1 MYRPLAN
8 FALFLFVY
16 YAFMGTLTTYAPL
29 YFAAHGVTAAEVG
42 ILMSLVQVM
51 RIVGPTLWGWVA
63 DHTSR
68 RVLVL
73 RMTALG
79 ALAAF
84 SGIAFGRGFAHFF
97 IAMVCLNL
105 FTSAQGPLTE
115 ALMLAE
121 MRGDTSRYG
130 RVRLWGS
137 LGFVA
142 AVMAAGFALDRLG
155 VAALPWLAGLILLLV
170 LGQSLRI
177 REAPRLDGPHVAP
190 PLLQVLRQ
198 PAVIAFFAQ
207 AALMVGAHTSLYAF
221 YSLYL
226 ERAGYGKALTG
237 AMWSLG
243 VLAEVVF
250 FYFQASVLRRVGVRT
265 AMMASFAVAVLRFG
279 MIGLGAGWLP
289 VLVLAQLLH
298 AFTFAAHHC
307 ASITAMQRWFGGPLQ
322 ARGQALFMS
331 IAYGIGGTCGGLFMS
346 WCWERLGPGSVYGAG
361 TALSLLAAGAAS
373 LFWKWESYP
382 ERHSRESGNSATGTI
397 PSIPRHRSPLPRQD
411 PGSSGLSNPDLQH
424 GFPLSRE

>member
-1 MYRPLAN
+1 MVRPLAN

-29 YFAAHGVTAAEVG
+29 YFAFHGVSAAEAG

-79 ALAAF
+79 ALLAF
-84 SGIAFGRGFAHFF
+84 SGIAFGNGFLHFF
-97 IAMVCLNL
+97 VAMVCLNL
-105 FTSAQGPLTE
+105 FTSAQAPLAE

-142 AVMAAGFALDRLG
+142 AVMAAGFLLDRVG
-155 VAALPWLAGLILLLV
+155 VTALPWLAGAVLLLV
-170 LGQSLRI
+170 LAQTLRI
-177 REAPRLDGPHVAP
+177 REAPRADGAHAAP
-190 PLLQVLRQ
+190 PLLEVMRK

-207 AALMVGAHTSLYAF
+207 AALMVAAHTSLYAF

-226 ERAGYGKALTG
+226 ERAGYGKAVTG

-250 FYFQASVLRRVGVRT
+250 FYFQAGVMRRAGVR
-265 AMMASFAVAVLRFG
+265 AMMMASFGVAVLRFAA
-279 MIGLGAGWLP
+279 IGFGAGWLA

-307 ASITAMQRWFGGPLQ
+307 ASITAMQRWFGGALQ

-346 WCWERLGPGSVYGAG
+346 WCWETLGPQSVYWAAAG
-361 TALSLLAAGAAS
+361 LSLLAAGAAG
-373 LFWKWESYP
+373 LFWRWE
-382 ERHSRESGNSATGTI
+382 RE
-397 PSIPRHRSPLPRQD
+397 D
-411 PGSSGLSNPDLQH
+411 
-424 GFPLSRE
+424 

>member
-1 MYRPLAN
+1 MYRPLAH

-29 YFAAHGVTAAEVG
+29 YFAAHGVSAAEVG

-63 DHTSR
+63 DHSSR

-73 RMTALG
+73 RLTALG

-84 SGIAFGRGFAHFF
+84 SGIAFGRSFAHFF

-137 LGFVA
+137 LGFIA
-142 AVMAAGFALDRLG
+142 AVMAAGVALDRLG
-155 VAALPWLAGLILLLV
+155 VAALPWLAGAVLALV
-170 LGQSLRI
+170 LAQSLRI
-177 REAPRLDGPHVAP
+177 REAPRAGGPHTAP
-190 PLLQVLRQ
+190 PLLAVLRK

-250 FYFQASVLRRVGVRT
+250 FYFQAAVLRRVGVRMV
-265 AMMASFAVAVLRFG
+265 MMASFGVAVLRFG
-279 MIGLGAGWLP
+279 AIGLGSGWLAL
-289 VLVLAQLLH
+289 LVLAQLLH

-307 ASITAMQRWFGGPLQ
+307 ASITAMQRWFGGALQ

-331 IAYGIGGTCGGLFMS
+331 IAYGIGGTFGGLFMS
-346 WCWERLGPGSVYGAG
+346 WCWERFGPGSVYGA
-361 TALSLLAAGAAS
+361 AIVLSVLAAGVAG
-373 LFWKWESYP
+373 LFWRWAGRE
-382 ERHSRESGNSATGTI
+382 EREAE
-397 PSIPRHRSPLPRQD
+397 Q
-411 PGSSGLSNPDLQH
+411 
-424 GFPLSRE
+424 E

>member
-1 MYRPLAN
+1 MLRPLAN

-29 YFAAHGVTAAEVG
+29 YFAFHGVSAAEAG

-79 ALAAF
+79 ALLAF
-84 SGIAFGRGFAHFF
+84 SGIAFGSNFLQFF
-97 IAMVCLNL
+97 VAMVCLNL
-105 FTSAQGPLTE
+105 FTSAQAPLAE

-142 AVMAAGFALDRLG
+142 AVMAAGVLLDRLG
-155 VAALPWLAGLILLLV
+155 VAALPWLAGAVLLLV
-170 LGQSLRI
+170 LAQTLRI
-177 REAPRLDGPHVAP
+177 REAPRADGAHVAP
-190 PLLQVLRQ
+190 PLLEVMRK

-207 AALMVGAHTSLYAF
+207 AALMVAAHTSLYAF

-226 ERAGYGKALTG
+226 ERAGYGKAVTG

-250 FYFQASVLRRVGVRT
+250 FYFQAGVMRRAGVR
-265 AMMASFAVAVLRFG
+265 AMMMASFAVAVLRFAA
-279 MIGLGAGWLP
+279 IGFGPGWLA

-307 ASITAMQRWFGGPLQ
+307 ASITAMQRWFGGALQ

-331 IAYGIGGTCGGLFMS
+331 IAYGIGGTFGGLFMS
-346 WCWERLGPGSVYGAG
+346 WCWETLGPQSVYGAAAG
-361 TALSLLAAGAAS
+361 LALLAAGAAG
-373 LFWKWESYP
+373 LFWRWE
-382 ERHSRESGNSATGTI
+382 REA
-397 PSIPRHRSPLPRQD
+397 
-411 PGSSGLSNPDLQH
+411 
-424 GFPLSRE
+424 

>member
-1 MYRPLAN
+1 MRGRARFHPAYLNRPLVH
-8 FALFLFVY
+8 FALFLFAY

-29 YFAAHGVTAAEVG
+29 YFAGHGVTAAEVG
-42 ILMSLVQVM
+42 VLMSLVQVM

-63 DHTSR
+63 DQSSR

-79 ALAAF
+79 ALLAF
-84 SGIAFGRGFAHFF
+84 SGIAFGTGFVHFF
-97 IAMVCLNL
+97 AAMVCLNL

-137 LGFVA
+137 LGFIA
-142 AVMAAGFALDRLG
+142 AVMAAGFLLDRLG
-155 VAALPWLAGLILLLV
+155 VGALPWLCGLVLLLV

-177 REAPRLDGPHVAP
+177 REAPRAAGTHAAV
-190 PLLQVLRQ
+190 PLLPVLRK

-250 FYFQASVLRRVGVRT
+250 FYFQAPVLRRVGLRA
-265 AMMASFAVAVLRFG
+265 AMMLSFAVAVLRFG
-279 MIGLGAGWLP
+279 AIGLGAAWLA

-346 WCWERLGPGSVYGAG
+346 WCWERLGPGSVYGA
-361 TALSLLAAGAAS
+361 AMVLSALAAGAAA
-373 LFWKWESYP
+373 LFWRW
-382 ERHSRESGNSATGTI
+382 
-397 PSIPRHRSPLPRQD
+397 D
-411 PGSSGLSNPDLQH
+411 D
-424 GFPLSRE
+424 

>member
-1 MYRPLAN
+1 MYRPLVH
-8 FALFLFVY
+8 FALFLFAC

-29 YFAAHGVTAAEVG
+29 YFASFGIGAADIG

-63 DHTSR
+63 DHSSR

-97 IAMVCLNL
+97 VAMICLNL

-137 LGFVA
+137 LGFIA
-142 AVMAAGFALDRLG
+142 AVMAAGLALDRLG
-155 VAALPWLAGLILLLV
+155 VAALPWLAGAVLLLV
-170 LGQSLRI
+170 LAQSLRI
-177 REAPRLDGPHVAP
+177 REAPRVLGPEAAP
-190 PLLQVLRQ
+190 PLLRVLRQ

-250 FYFQASVLRRVGVRT
+250 FYFQAGVLRRFGVR
-265 AMMASFAVAVLRFG
+265 AVMMVSFAVAVLRFG
-279 MIGLGAGWLP
+279 AIGMGAGWP
-289 VLVLAQLLH
+289 AVLVLAQLLH

-331 IAYGIGGTCGGLFMS
+331 IAYGIGGTFGGLFMS
-346 WCWERLGPGSVYGAG
+346 WCWERLGPDSVYGAAIG
-361 TALSLLAAGAAS
+361 LTLLAAGAAA
-373 LFWKWESYP
+373 LFWRWE
-382 ERHSRESGNSATGTI
+382 RES
-397 PSIPRHRSPLPRQD
+397 
-411 PGSSGLSNPDLQH
+411 
-424 GFPLSRE
+424 

>member
-1 MYRPLAN
+1 MLRPLAR
-8 FALFLFVY
+8 FAQFLFVY
-16 YAFMGTLTTYAPL
+16 YAFMGALTTYAPL
-29 YFAAHGVTAAEVG
+29 YFAFHGVSAAGVG

-63 DHTSR
+63 DHSSR

-73 RMTALG
+73 RMTAVG
-79 ALAAF
+79 ALLAF
-84 SGIAFGRGFAHFF
+84 SGIVLGTGFVHFF

-137 LGFVA
+137 LGFIA
-142 AVMAAGFALDRLG
+142 AVMAAGVLLDRLG
-155 VAALPWLAGLILLLV
+155 VAALPWLAGAVLLLV
-170 LGQSLRI
+170 LAQSLRI
-177 REAPRLDGPHVAP
+177 REAPRADGAHPAL
-190 PLLQVLRQ
+190 PLLEVLRK

-226 ERAGYGKALTG
+226 ERAGYGKAVTG

-250 FYFQASVLRRVGVRT
+250 FYFQAGVMRRIGVR
-265 AMMASFAVAVLRFG
+265 AMMMASFAVAVLRFAA
-279 MIGLGAGWLP
+279 IGFGAGWLA

-307 ASITAMQRWFGGPLQ
+307 ASITAMQRWFGGALQ

-331 IAYGIGGTCGGLFMS
+331 IAYGIGGTCGGLLLS
-346 WCWERLGPGSVYGAG
+346 WCWETLGPQSVYAAAAG
-361 TALSLLAAGAAS
+361 LSLLAAGAAG
-373 LFWKWESYP
+373 LFWRWE
-382 ERHSRESGNSATGTI
+382 RKG
-397 PSIPRHRSPLPRQD
+397 
-411 PGSSGLSNPDLQH
+411 
-424 GFPLSRE
+424 

>member
-1 MYRPLAN
+1 MYRPLIPY
-8 FALFLFVY
+8 ALFLFVY

-29 YFAAHGVTAAEVG
+29 YFAARGVSALDVG
-42 ILMSLVQVM
+42 VLMSLVQVM

-63 DHTSR
+63 DHASR

-73 RMTALG
+73 RVTALG

-137 LGFVA
+137 LGFIA
-142 AVMAAGFALDRLG
+142 AVMAAGVALDRFG
-155 VAALPWLAGLILLLV
+155 VGALPWLAGFVLLLV
-170 LGQSLRI
+170 LVQSLRI
-177 REAPRLDGPHVAP
+177 REAPAVHGAHAAAAP
-190 PLLQVLRQ
+190 LFEVLRK
-198 PAVIAFFAQ
+198 PAVIAFFVQ
-207 AALMVGAHTSLYAF
+207 AALMVGAHTSLYSF

-250 FYFQASVLRRVGVRT
+250 FYFQAGVLRRFGVRSV
-265 AMMASFAVAVLRFG
+265 MMASFGVAVLRFTA
-279 MIGLGAGWLP
+279 IGLGSGWLA

-298 AFTFAAHHC
+298 AITFAAHHC
-307 ASITAMQRWFGGPLQ
+307 ASITAMQRWFGGALQ

-346 WCWERLGPGSVYGAG
+346 LCWERLGPGTVYGAAAG
-361 TALSLLAAGAAS
+361 LTVLAAGAAE
-373 LFWKWESYP
+373 LFWKWEG
-382 ERHSRESGNSATGTI
+382 REAAQASG
-397 PSIPRHRSPLPRQD
+397 PC
-411 PGSSGLSNPDLQH
+411 
-424 GFPLSRE
+424 

>member
-1 MYRPLAN
+1 MYRPLAH
-8 FALFLFVY
+8 FALFLFAY

-29 YFAAHGVTAAEVG
+29 YFSSFGIGAADIG

-63 DHTSR
+63 DHSSR

-79 ALAAF
+79 ALVAF
-84 SGIAFGRGFAHFF
+84 TGIAFGRGFTHFF
-97 IAMVCLNL
+97 VAMVCLNL

-137 LGFVA
+137 LGFIA
-142 AVMAAGFALDRLG
+142 AVMAAGVALDRLG
-155 VAALPWLAGLILLLV
+155 VAALPWLAGAVLLLV
-170 LGQSLRI
+170 LAQSLRI
-177 REAPRLDGPHVAP
+177 REAPRVGGFETAP
-190 PLLQVLRQ
+190 PLLRVLRQ

-250 FYFQASVLRRVGVRT
+250 FYFQAAVLRRVGVR
-265 AMMASFAVAVLRFG
+265 AVMMASFAVAVVRFAA
-279 MIGLGAGWLP
+279 IGLGAGWLAL
-289 VLVLAQLLH
+289 LVLAQLLH

-331 IAYGIGGTCGGLFMS
+331 IAYGIGGTFGGLFMS
-346 WCWERLGPGSVYGAG
+346 WCWERLGPDSVYGAAIG
-361 TALSLLAAGAAS
+361 LTLLAAGAAA
-373 LFWKWESYP
+373 LFWRWELAGRAS
-382 ERHSRESGNSATGTI
+382 
-397 PSIPRHRSPLPRQD
+397 D
-411 PGSSGLSNPDLQH
+411 KV
-424 GFPLSRE
+424 

>member
-1 MYRPLAN
+1 MSNPLAPY
-8 FALFLFVY
+8 ALFLFVY

-29 YFAAHGVTAAEVG
+29 YFAANGVSAAQVG
-42 ILMSLVQVM
+42 VLMSLVQVM

-63 DHTSR
+63 DHSSR

-84 SGIAFGRGFAHFF
+84 SGIAFGRAFAHFF

-137 LGFVA
+137 LGFIA
-142 AVMAAGFALDRLG
+142 AVMAAGVALDRLG
-155 VAALPWLAGLILLLV
+155 VSALPWLAGGVLLLV

-177 REAPRLDGPHVAP
+177 REAAPVHGAHAAAP
-190 PLLQVLRQ
+190 PLFEVLRK
-198 PAVIAFFAQ
+198 PAVIAFFVQ
-207 AALMVGAHTSLYAF
+207 AALMVGAHTSLYSF

-226 ERAGYGKALTG
+226 ERAGYGKTLTG

-250 FYFQASVLRRVGVRT
+250 FYFQAGVLRRIGVRT
-265 AMMASFAVAVLRFG
+265 AMMASFGVAVLRFAA
-279 MIGLGAGWLP
+279 IGFGSGWLA

-298 AFTFAAHHC
+298 AATFAAHHC
-307 ASITAMQRWFGGPLQ
+307 ASITAMQRWFGGALQ

-346 WCWERLGPGSVYGAG
+346 WCWERFGAGSVYGAAIG
-361 TALSLLAAGAAS
+361 LSVLGAGAAW
-373 LFWKWESYP
+373 LFWRWAEESP
-382 ERHSRESGNSATGTI
+382 SRALA
-397 PSIPRHRSPLPRQD
+397 RSL
-411 PGSSGLSNPDLQH
+411 
-424 GFPLSRE
+424 

>member
-1 MYRPLAN
+1 MFRPLIP

-29 YFAAHGVTAAEVG
+29 YFAARGVSAAEVG
-42 ILMSLVQVM
+42 VLMSLVQVM

-63 DHTSR
+63 DHASR

-84 SGIAFGRGFAHFF
+84 SGIAFGRTFAHFF
-97 IAMVCLNL
+97 AAMVCLNL

-137 LGFVA
+137 LGFIA
-142 AVMAAGFALDRLG
+142 AVMAAGAALDRLG
-155 VAALPWLAGLILLLV
+155 VGALPWLAGGVLLLV
-170 LGQSLRI
+170 LVQSLRI
-177 REAPRLDGPHVAP
+177 REAAPVHGAHAAP
-190 PLLQVLRQ
+190 PALLAVLRQ
-198 PAVIAFFAQ
+198 PAVIAFFVQ
-207 AALMVGAHTSLYAF
+207 AALMVGAHTALYSF

-226 ERAGYGKALTG
+226 ARAGYGKTLIG

-250 FYFQASVLRRVGVRT
+250 FYFQAGVLRRIGVRT
-265 AMMASFAVAVLRFG
+265 AMMASFAVAVLRFAA
-279 MIGLGAGWLP
+279 IGLGSGWLA

-298 AFTFAAHHC
+298 AATFAAHHC
-307 ASITAMQRWFGGPLQ
+307 ASITAMQRWFGGALQ

-346 WCWERLGPGSVYGAG
+346 WCWERFGAGSVYGAAV
-361 TALSLLAAGAAS
+361 ALSALGAGAAA
-373 LFWKWESYP
+373 LFWRWE
-382 ERHSRESGNSATGTI
+382 RAG
-397 PSIPRHRSPLPRQD
+397 
-411 PGSSGLSNPDLQH
+411 
-424 GFPLSRE
+424 

>member
-8 FALFLFVY
+8 FALFLFAY

-29 YFAAHGVTAAEVG
+29 YFAAHGMSAAEVG
-42 ILMSLVQVM
+42 VLMSLVQVM

-63 DHTSR
+63 DHSSR

-84 SGIAFGRGFAHFF
+84 SGIALGRGFGHFF
-97 IAMVCLNL
+97 AAMVCLNL

-155 VAALPWLAGLILLLV
+155 VGALPWLCGAVLLAV
-170 LGQSLRI
+170 LAQSLRI
-177 REAPRLDGPHVAP
+177 REAPRLDGAHAAP

-207 AALMVGAHTSLYAF
+207 AALMVGAHTSLYSF

-250 FYFQASVLRRVGVRT
+250 FYFQAGVLRRFGVR
-265 AMMASFAVAVLRFG
+265 AVMMASFAVAVLRFG
-279 MIGLGAGWLP
+279 AIGLGAGWLAL
-289 VLVLAQLLH
+289 LVLAQLLH

-307 ASITAMQRWFGGPLQ
+307 ASIAAMQRWFGGPLQ

-346 WCWERLGPGSVYGAG
+346 WCWERLGPGSVYGTGIVLAV
-361 TALSLLAAGAAS
+361 LAAGAAG
-373 LFWKWESYP
+373 LFWRWEGRTASV
-382 ERHSRESGNSATGTI
+382 SR
-397 PSIPRHRSPLPRQD
+397 
-411 PGSSGLSNPDLQH
+411 
-424 GFPLSRE
+424 

>member
-29 YFAAHGVTAAEVG
+29 YFASWGVGAAEIG

-63 DHTSR
+63 DHSSR

-79 ALAAF
+79 AVAAY
-84 SGIAFGRGFAHFF
+84 SGIVLGTGYLHFF
-97 IAMVCLNL
+97 VAMACLNL
-105 FTSAQGPLTE
+105 FTSAQAPLTE

-142 AVMAAGFALDRLG
+142 AVMAVGFLLDRLG
-155 VAALPWLAGLILLLV
+155 VAALPWLAGAVLLLV
-170 LGQSLRI
+170 LAQSLRI
-177 REAPRLDGPHVAP
+177 REAPRPEGPHAAP
-190 PLLQVLRQ
+190 PLLDVLRK

-207 AALMVGAHTSLYAF
+207 AALMVAAHTSLYAF

-226 ERAGYGKALTG
+226 ERAGYGKAVTG

-250 FYFQASVLRRVGVRT
+250 FYFQAGAMRRIGVKA
-265 AMMASFAVAVLRFG
+265 AMMVSFGVAALRFAA
-279 MIGLGAGWLP
+279 IGLGAGWLA

-298 AFTFAAHHC
+298 AFSFAAHHC

-331 IAYGIGGTCGGLFMS
+331 IAYGIGGTFGGLFMS
-346 WCWERLGPGSVYGAG
+346 WCWETLGPASVYGAAFG
-361 TALSLLAAGAAS
+361 LTLLAAGAAT
-373 LFWKWESYP
+373 LFWRWE
-382 ERHSRESGNSATGTI
+382 RRA
-397 PSIPRHRSPLPRQD
+397 
-411 PGSSGLSNPDLQH
+411 
-424 GFPLSRE
+424 

>member
-1 MYRPLAN
+1 MVRPLAS

-29 YFAAHGVTAAEVG
+29 YFAAHGVSAAEVG

-84 SGIAFGRGFAHFF
+84 TGIAFGRGFAHFF

-142 AVMAAGFALDRLG
+142 AVTAAGFALDRLG
-155 VAALPWLAGLILLLV
+155 VAALPWLAGLVLLLV

-177 REAPRLDGPHVAP
+177 REAPRLDGPHAAP
-190 PLLQVLRQ
+190 PLLQVLRK

-250 FYFQASVLRRVGVRT
+250 FYFQAGVLRRVGVRT
-265 AMMASFAVAVLRFG
+265 AMMASFAVAVLRFA
-279 MIGLGAGWLP
+279 MIGLGPGWLP

-298 AFTFAAHHC
+298 AFSFAAHHC

-346 WCWERLGPGSVYGAG
+346 WCWQRLGPGSVYGAG
-361 TALSLLAAGAAS
+361 VALSLLAAGAAG
-373 LFWKWESYP
+373 LFWKWES
-382 ERHSRESGNSATGTI
+382 
-397 PSIPRHRSPLPRQD
+397 D
-411 PGSSGLSNPDLQH
+411 PA
-424 GFPLSRE
+424 R

>member
-1 MYRPLAN
+1 MLRPLAN

-29 YFAAHGVTAAEVG
+29 YFAFHGVSAAEAG

-79 ALAAF
+79 ALLAF
-84 SGIAFGRGFAHFF
+84 SGIAFGSNFLQFF
-97 IAMVCLNL
+97 VAMVCLNL
-105 FTSAQGPLTE
+105 FTSAQAPLAE

-142 AVMAAGFALDRLG
+142 AVMAAGVLLDRLG
-155 VAALPWLAGLILLLV
+155 VAALPWLAGAVLLLV
-170 LGQSLRI
+170 LAQTLRI
-177 REAPRLDGPHVAP
+177 REAPRADGAHVAP
-190 PLLQVLRQ
+190 PLLEVMRK

-207 AALMVGAHTSLYAF
+207 AALMVAAHTSLYAF

-226 ERAGYGKALTG
+226 ERAGYGKAVTG

-250 FYFQASVLRRVGVRT
+250 FYFQAGVMRRAGVR
-265 AMMASFAVAVLRFG
+265 AMMMASFAVAVLRFAA
-279 MIGLGAGWLP
+279 IGFGPGWLA

-307 ASITAMQRWFGGPLQ
+307 ASITAMQRWFGGALQ

-346 WCWERLGPGSVYGAG
+346 WCWETLGPQSVYGAAAG
-361 TALSLLAAGAAS
+361 LALLAAGAAG
-373 LFWKWESYP
+373 LFWRWE
-382 ERHSRESGNSATGTI
+382 REA
-397 PSIPRHRSPLPRQD
+397 
-411 PGSSGLSNPDLQH
+411 
-424 GFPLSRE
+424 

>member
-1 MYRPLAN
+1 MHRPLIP

-29 YFAAHGVTAAEVG
+29 YFASHGVTAAEVG
-42 ILMSLVQVM
+42 VLMSLVQVM

-63 DHTSR
+63 DHSSR

-84 SGIAFGRGFAHFF
+84 SGIAFGRAFSHFF

-137 LGFVA
+137 LGFIA
-142 AVMAAGFALDRLG
+142 AVMAAGVALDRFG
-155 VAALPWLAGLILLLV
+155 VGALPWLAGGVLLLV
-170 LGQSLRI
+170 LAQSLRI
-177 REAPRLDGPHVAP
+177 REAPKAAGAHAAAP
-190 PLLQVLRQ
+190 PLLQVLRK
-198 PAVIAFFAQ
+198 PAVIAFFVQ
-207 AALMVGAHTSLYAF
+207 AALMVGAHTSLYSF

-250 FYFQASVLRRVGVRT
+250 FYFQAGVLRRIGVRT
-265 AMMASFAVAVLRFG
+265 AMMASFGVAVLRFAA
-279 MIGLGAGWLP
+279 IGLAPGWLA

-298 AFTFAAHHC
+298 AMTFAAHHC
-307 ASITAMQRWFGGPLQ
+307 ASITAMQRWFGGALQ

-331 IAYGIGGTCGGLFMS
+331 IAYGIGGTGGGLFMS
-346 WCWERLGPGSVYGAG
+346 WCWERLGPGSVYGAAIG
-361 TALSLLAAGAAS
+361 LTVLAAGAAG
-373 LFWKWESYP
+373 LFWKWEK
-382 ERHSRESGNSATGTI
+382 EELA
-397 PSIPRHRSPLPRQD
+397 
-411 PGSSGLSNPDLQH
+411 
-424 GFPLSRE
+424 

>member
-1 MYRPLAN
+1 MFRPLIP

-29 YFAAHGVTAAEVG
+29 YFAFHGVSAAEAG

-79 ALAAF
+79 ALLAF
-84 SGIAFGRGFAHFF
+84 SGIAFGSNFLQFF
-97 IAMVCLNL
+97 VAMVCLNL
-105 FTSAQGPLTE
+105 FTSAQAPLAE

-142 AVMAAGFALDRLG
+142 AVMAAGVLLDRLG
-155 VAALPWLAGLILLLV
+155 VAALPWLAGAVLLLV
-170 LGQSLRI
+170 LAQTLRI
-177 REAPRLDGPHVAP
+177 REAPRADGAHVAP
-190 PLLQVLRQ
+190 PLLEVMRK

-207 AALMVGAHTSLYAF
+207 AALMVAAHTSLYAF

-226 ERAGYGKALTG
+226 ERAGYGKAVTG

-250 FYFQASVLRRVGVRT
+250 FYFQAGVMRLAGVR
-265 AMMASFAVAVLRFG
+265 AMMMASFAVAVLRFAA
-279 MIGLGAGWLP
+279 IGFGPGWLA

-307 ASITAMQRWFGGPLQ
+307 ASITAMQRWFGGALQ

-331 IAYGIGGTCGGLFMS
+331 IAYGIGGTFGGLFMS
-346 WCWERLGPGSVYGAG
+346 WCWETLGPQSVYGAAAG
-361 TALSLLAAGAAS
+361 LALLAAGAAG
-373 LFWKWESYP
+373 LFWRWE
-382 ERHSRESGNSATGTI
+382 REV
-397 PSIPRHRSPLPRQD
+397 
-411 PGSSGLSNPDLQH
+411 
-424 GFPLSRE
+424 

>member
-1 MYRPLAN
+1 MYRPLIP

-29 YFAAHGVTAAEVG
+29 YFAAHGVSALDVG
-42 ILMSLVQVM
+42 VLMSLVQVM

-63 DHTSR
+63 DHASR

-84 SGIAFGRGFAHFF
+84 TGIAFGRTFAHFF
-97 IAMVCLNL
+97 VAMVCLNL

-137 LGFVA
+137 LGFIA
-142 AVMAAGFALDRLG
+142 AVMAAGAALDRFG
-155 VAALPWLAGLILLLV
+155 VGALPWLCGAVLLLV
-170 LGQSLRI
+170 LAQSLRI
-177 REAPRLDGPHVAP
+177 REAPPVHGGQAAAA
-190 PLLQVLRQ
+190 PLLAVLRK
-198 PAVIAFFAQ
+198 PAVIAFFVQ
-207 AALMVGAHTSLYAF
+207 AALMVGAHTSLYSF

-250 FYFQASVLRRVGVRT
+250 FYFQAGVLRRIGVRG
-265 AMMASFAVAVLRFG
+265 AMMASFGVAVLRFAL
-279 MIGLGAGWLP
+279 IGAGAGWLA

-298 AFTFAAHHC
+298 AMTFAAHHC

-346 WCWERLGPGSVYGAG
+346 WCWTRLGPGSVYAAAMGL
-361 TALSLLAAGAAS
+361 TVLAAGAAG
-373 LFWKWESYP
+373 LFWKWE
-382 ERHSRESGNSATGTI
+382 RRDAA
-397 PSIPRHRSPLPRQD
+397 R
-411 PGSSGLSNPDLQH
+411 
-424 GFPLSRE
+424 

>member
-97 IAMVCLNL
+97 VAMVCLNL

-155 VAALPWLAGLILLLV
+155 VAALPWLAGLVLLLV

-177 REAPRLDGPHVAP
+177 REAPRLDGPHAAA

-237 AMWSLG
+237 TMWSLG

-265 AMMASFAVAVLRFG
+265 TMMASFAVAVLRFG

-361 TALSLLAAGAAS
+361 MALSVLAAGAAG
-373 LFWKWESYP
+373 LFWRWEGYS
-382 ERHSRESGNSATGTI
+382 ERHSRFRGNEGANGTMEI
-397 PSIPRHRSPLPRQD
+397 R
-411 PGSSGLSNPDLQH
+411 
-424 GFPLSRE
+424 RE

>member
-1 MYRPLAN
+1 MYRPLVH
-8 FALFLFVY
+8 FALFLFAC

-29 YFAAHGVTAAEVG
+29 YFASFGIAAADIG

-63 DHTSR
+63 DHSSR

-84 SGIAFGRGFAHFF
+84 SGIAFGRGFTHFF
-97 IAMVCLNL
+97 VAMVCLNL

-137 LGFVA
+137 LGFIA
-142 AVMAAGFALDRLG
+142 AVMAAGFLLDRLR
-155 VAALPWLAGLILLLV
+155 VAALPWLAGAVLLLV
-170 LGQSLRI
+170 LAQSLRI
-177 REAPRLDGPHVAP
+177 REAPRVAGQEPAP
-190 PLLQVLRQ
+190 PLLRVLRQ

-250 FYFQASVLRRVGVRT
+250 FYFQAGVLRRVGVRA
-265 AMMASFAVAVLRFG
+265 AMMASFGVAVLRFAA
-279 MIGLGAGWLP
+279 IGLGAGWLA

-331 IAYGIGGTCGGLFMS
+331 IAYGIGGTFGGLFMS
-346 WCWERLGPGSVYGAG
+346 WCWERLGPDSVYGAAIG
-361 TALSLLAAGAAS
+361 LTLLAAGAAA
-373 LFWKWESYP
+373 LFWRCELA
-382 ERHSRESGNSATGTI
+382 SRAGDKA
-397 PSIPRHRSPLPRQD
+397 
-411 PGSSGLSNPDLQH
+411 
-424 GFPLSRE
+424 

>member
-1 MYRPLAN
+1 MFRSLIP

-29 YFAAHGVTAAEVG
+29 YFAARGVSAAEVG
-42 ILMSLVQVM
+42 VLMSLVQVM

-63 DHTSR
+63 DHASR

-137 LGFVA
+137 LGFIA
-142 AVMAAGFALDRLG
+142 AVMAAGAALDRLG
-155 VAALPWLAGLILLLV
+155 VDALPWLAGGVLLLV
-170 LGQSLRI
+170 LAQALRI
-177 REAPRLDGPHVAP
+177 REAAPVHGAHAAAP
-190 PLLQVLRQ
+190 PLLAVLRK
-198 PAVIAFFAQ
+198 PAVIAFFVQ
-207 AALMVGAHTSLYAF
+207 AALMVGAHTSLYSF

-226 ERAGYGKALTG
+226 ESAGYGKTLTG

-250 FYFQASVLRRVGVRT
+250 FYFQAGVLRRIGVRT
-265 AMMASFAVAVLRFG
+265 AMMASFGVAVLRFAA
-279 MIGLGAGWLP
+279 IGLGSGWLA

-298 AFTFAAHHC
+298 AATFAAHHC
-307 ASITAMQRWFGGPLQ
+307 ASITAMQRWFGGALQ

-346 WCWERLGPGSVYGAG
+346 WCWERFGAGSVYGAAVG
-361 TALSLLAAGAAS
+361 LSVLGAAAAA
-373 LFWKWESYP
+373 LFWRWERAS
-382 ERHSRESGNSATGTI
+382 
-397 PSIPRHRSPLPRQD
+397 
-411 PGSSGLSNPDLQH
+411 
-424 GFPLSRE
+424 

>member
-1 MYRPLAN
+1 MFRPLIPY
-8 FALFLFVY
+8 ALFLFVY

-29 YFAAHGVTAAEVG
+29 YFASFGVSALDVG
-42 ILMSLVQVM
+42 VLMSLVQVM

-63 DHTSR
+63 DHSSR

-84 SGIAFGRGFAHFF
+84 GGIAFGRTFSHFF

-137 LGFVA
+137 LGFIA
-142 AVMAAGFALDRLG
+142 AVMAAGIALDRLG
-155 VAALPWLAGLILLLV
+155 VGALPWLAGGVLLLV
-170 LGQSLRI
+170 LAQSVRI
-177 REAPRLDGPHVAP
+177 REAPKLAGEHAAAAP
-190 PLLQVLRQ
+190 LFEVLRK
-198 PAVIAFFAQ
+198 PAVIAFFVQ
-207 AALMVGAHTSLYAF
+207 AALMVGAHTSLYSF

-243 VLAEVVF
+243 VGAEVVF
-250 FYFQASVLRRVGVRT
+250 FYFQASVLRRIGVRT
-265 AMMASFAVAVLRFG
+265 AMMASFGVAVLRFAL
-279 MIGLGAGWLP
+279 IGAGSAWLA

-298 AFTFAAHHC
+298 AMSFAAHHC
-307 ASITAMQRWFGGPLQ
+307 ASITAMQRWFGGALQ

-346 WCWERLGPGSVYGAG
+346 WCWERLGPGSVYGAAMG
-361 TALSLLAAGAAS
+361 LTVLAAVAAW
-373 LFWKWESYP
+373 LFWKWEREEHAG
-382 ERHSRESGNSATGTI
+382 ERKAAS
-397 PSIPRHRSPLPRQD
+397 L
-411 PGSSGLSNPDLQH
+411 
-424 GFPLSRE
+424 

>member
-1 MYRPLAN
+1 MLRPLAN
-8 FALFLFVY
+8 FALFLFAY

-29 YFAAHGVTAAEVG
+29 YFAFHGVSAAEAG

-79 ALAAF
+79 ALLAF
-84 SGIAFGRGFAHFF
+84 SGIAFGSNFLQFF
-97 IAMVCLNL
+97 VAMVCLNL
-105 FTSAQGPLTE
+105 FTSAQAPLAE

-142 AVMAAGFALDRLG
+142 AVMAAGVLLDRLG
-155 VAALPWLAGLILLLV
+155 VAALPWLAGAVLLLV
-170 LGQSLRI
+170 LAQTLRI
-177 REAPRLDGPHVAP
+177 REAPRADGAHVAP
-190 PLLQVLRQ
+190 PLLEVMRK

-207 AALMVGAHTSLYAF
+207 AALMVAAHTSLYAF

-226 ERAGYGKALTG
+226 ERAGYGKAVTG

-250 FYFQASVLRRVGVRT
+250 FYFQAGVMRRAGVR
-265 AMMASFAVAVLRFG
+265 AMMMASFAMAVLRFAA
-279 MIGLGAGWLP
+279 IGFGPGWLA

-307 ASITAMQRWFGGPLQ
+307 ASITAMQRWFGGALQ

-331 IAYGIGGTCGGLFMS
+331 IAYGIGGTFGGLFMS
-346 WCWERLGPGSVYGAG
+346 WCWETLGPQSVYGAAAG
-361 TALSLLAAGAAS
+361 LALLAAGAAA
-373 LFWKWESYP
+373 LFWRWE
-382 ERHSRESGNSATGTI
+382 REA
-397 PSIPRHRSPLPRQD
+397 
-411 PGSSGLSNPDLQH
+411 
-424 GFPLSRE
+424 

>member
-1 MYRPLAN
+1 MSSPLAP

-29 YFAAHGVTAAEVG
+29 YFAAHGVSAAQVG
-42 ILMSLVQVM
+42 VLMSLVQVM

-84 SGIAFGRGFAHFF
+84 SGIAFGQAFAHFF

-137 LGFVA
+137 LGFIA
-142 AVMAAGFALDRLG
+142 AVMSAGAVLDRLG
-155 VAALPWLAGLILLLV
+155 VGALPWLAGGVLLLV
-170 LGQSLRI
+170 LAQSLRI
-177 REAPRLDGPHVAP
+177 REAAP
-190 PLLQVLRQ
+190 VHGAHAAAAPLLEVLRQ
-198 PAVIAFFAQ
+198 PAVIAFFVQ

-226 ERAGYGKALTG
+226 ARAGYGKAFIG

-250 FYFQASVLRRVGVRT
+250 FYFQAGVLRRIGVRA
-265 AMMASFAVAVLRFG
+265 AMMVSFGVAVLRFAA
-279 MIGLGAGWLP
+279 IGLGSKWLA

-298 AFTFAAHHC
+298 AITFAAHHC
-307 ASITAMQRWFGGPLQ
+307 ASITAMQRWFGGALQ

-346 WCWERLGPGSVYGAG
+346 WCWERLGPGSVYAAAIG
-361 TALSLLAAGAAS
+361 LSVLAAGAAG
-373 LFWKWESYP
+373 LFWKWEQR
-382 ERHSRESGNSATGTI
+382 ERQVMPA
-397 PSIPRHRSPLPRQD
+397 
-411 PGSSGLSNPDLQH
+411 
-424 GFPLSRE
+424 

>member
-1 MYRPLAN
+1 MPNPLAP
-8 FALFLFVY
+8 FALFLFAY

-29 YFAAHGVTAAEVG
+29 YFADHGVSALDVG
-42 ILMSLVQVM
+42 VLMSLVQVM

-63 DHTSR
+63 DHSSR

-79 ALAAF
+79 ALLAF
-84 SGIAFGRGFAHFF
+84 SGIAFGRNFIHFF
-97 IAMVCLNL
+97 AAMVCLNL

-137 LGFVA
+137 LGFIA
-142 AVMAAGFALDRLG
+142 AVMAAGFLLDRLG
-155 VAALPWLAGLILLLV
+155 VGALPWLCGLVLLLV

-177 REAPRLDGPHVAP
+177 REAPRVAAAHGAV
-190 PLLQVLRQ
+190 PLLQVLRK
-198 PAVIAFFAQ
+198 PAVIAFCVQ
-207 AALMVGAHTSLYAF
+207 AALMVGAHTSLYSF

-250 FYFQASVLRRVGVRT
+250 FYFQAPMLRRVGVRA
-265 AMMASFAVAVLRFG
+265 AMMLSFAVAVLRFG
-279 MIGLGAGWLP
+279 AIGLGAGWLA

-346 WCWERLGPGSVYGAG
+346 WCWESLGPGSVYGAAMVL
-361 TALSLLAAGAAS
+361 TVLAAVAAG
-373 LFWKWESYP
+373 LFWKWES
-382 ERHSRESGNSATGTI
+382 RAA
-397 PSIPRHRSPLPRQD
+397 
-411 PGSSGLSNPDLQH
+411 
-424 GFPLSRE
+424 

>member
-1 MYRPLAN
+1 MFRPLIP

-29 YFAAHGVTAAEVG
+29 YFAARGVSAAEVG
-42 ILMSLVQVM
+42 VLMSLVQVM

-63 DHTSR
+63 DHASR

-84 SGIAFGRGFAHFF
+84 SGIAFGRGFVHFF

-137 LGFVA
+137 LGFIA
-142 AVMAAGFALDRLG
+142 AVMAAGAALDRLG
-155 VAALPWLAGLILLLV
+155 VDALPWLAGGVLLLV
-170 LGQSLRI
+170 LAQALRI
-177 REAPRLDGPHVAP
+177 REAAPVHGAHAAAP
-190 PLLQVLRQ
+190 PLLAVLRK
-198 PAVIAFFAQ
+198 PAVIAFFVQ
-207 AALMVGAHTSLYAF
+207 AALMVGAHTSLYSF

-226 ERAGYGKALTG
+226 ERAGYGKTLTG

-250 FYFQASVLRRVGVRT
+250 FYFQAGVLRRIGVRT
-265 AMMASFAVAVLRFG
+265 AMMASFGVAVLRFAA
-279 MIGLGAGWLP
+279 IGLGSGWLA

-298 AFTFAAHHC
+298 AATFAAHHC
-307 ASITAMQRWFGGPLQ
+307 ASITAMQRWFGGALQ

-346 WCWERLGPGSVYGAG
+346 WCWERFGAGSVYGAAVG
-361 TALSLLAAGAAS
+361 LSVLGAAAAA
-373 LFWKWESYP
+373 LFWRWERAS
-382 ERHSRESGNSATGTI
+382 
-397 PSIPRHRSPLPRQD
+397 
-411 PGSSGLSNPDLQH
+411 
-424 GFPLSRE
+424 

>member
-1 MYRPLAN
+1 MLRPLAN

-29 YFAAHGVTAAEVG
+29 YFAFHGVSAAEAG

-79 ALAAF
+79 ALLAF
-84 SGIAFGRGFAHFF
+84 SGIAFGSNFLQFF
-97 IAMVCLNL
+97 VAMVCLNL
-105 FTSAQGPLTE
+105 FTSAQAPLAE

-142 AVMAAGFALDRLG
+142 AVMEAGVLLDRLG
-155 VAALPWLAGLILLLV
+155 VAALPWLAGAVLLLV
-170 LGQSLRI
+170 LAQTLRI
-177 REAPRLDGPHVAP
+177 REAPRADGAHVAP
-190 PLLQVLRQ
+190 PLLEVMRK

-207 AALMVGAHTSLYAF
+207 AALMVAAHTSLYAF

-226 ERAGYGKALTG
+226 ERAGYGKAVTG

-250 FYFQASVLRRVGVRT
+250 FYFQAGVMRRAGVR
-265 AMMASFAVAVLRFG
+265 AMMMASFAMAVLRFAA
-279 MIGLGAGWLP
+279 IGFGPGWLA

-307 ASITAMQRWFGGPLQ
+307 ASITAMQRWFGGALQ

-331 IAYGIGGTCGGLFMS
+331 IAYGIGGTFGGLFMS
-346 WCWERLGPGSVYGAG
+346 WCWETLGPQSVYGAAAG
-361 TALSLLAAGAAS
+361 LALLAAGAAG
-373 LFWKWESYP
+373 LFWRWE
-382 ERHSRESGNSATGTI
+382 REA
-397 PSIPRHRSPLPRQD
+397 
-411 PGSSGLSNPDLQH
+411 
-424 GFPLSRE
+424 

>member
-1 MYRPLAN
+1 MYRPLAH
-8 FALFLFVY
+8 FALFLFAY

-29 YFAAHGVTAAEVG
+29 YFASFGIAAADIG

-63 DHTSR
+63 DHSSR

-79 ALAAF
+79 ALVAF
-84 SGIAFGRGFAHFF
+84 SGIAFGRGFTHFF
-97 IAMVCLNL
+97 VAMVCLNL

-137 LGFVA
+137 LGFIA
-142 AVMAAGFALDRLG
+142 AVMAAGFLLDRLG
-155 VAALPWLAGLILLLV
+155 VAALPWLAGAVLLLV
-170 LGQSLRI
+170 LAQSLRI
-177 REAPRLDGPHVAP
+177 REAPRAGGIEAAP

-250 FYFQASVLRRVGVRT
+250 FYFQAGVLRRVGVRA
-265 AMMASFAVAVLRFG
+265 AMMASFGVAVLRFAA
-279 MIGLGAGWLP
+279 IGLGAGWLA

-331 IAYGIGGTCGGLFMS
+331 IAYGIGGTFGGLFMS
-346 WCWERLGPGSVYGAG
+346 WCWERLGPDSVYGAAIG
-361 TALSLLAAGAAS
+361 LTLLAAGAAA
-373 LFWKWESYP
+373 LFWRWELA
-382 ERHSRESGNSATGTI
+382 SR
-397 PSIPRHRSPLPRQD
+397 PSQAGD
-411 PGSSGLSNPDLQH
+411 TA
-424 GFPLSRE
+424 

>member
-1 MYRPLAN
+1 
-8 FALFLFVY
+8 
-16 YAFMGTLTTYAPL
+16 
-29 YFAAHGVTAAEVG
+29 
-42 ILMSLVQVM
+42 
-51 RIVGPTLWGWVA
+51 VA

-79 ALAAF
+79 ALLAF
-84 SGIAFGRGFAHFF
+84 SGIAFGSNFLQFF
-97 IAMVCLNL
+97 VAMVCLNL
-105 FTSAQGPLTE
+105 FTSAQAPLAE

-142 AVMAAGFALDRLG
+142 AVMAAGFLLDRLG
-155 VAALPWLAGLILLLV
+155 VAALPWLAGAVLLLV
-170 LGQSLRI
+170 LAQTLRI
-177 REAPRLDGPHVAP
+177 REAPRADGAHVAP
-190 PLLQVLRQ
+190 PLLEVMRK

-207 AALMVGAHTSLYAF
+207 AALMVAAHTSLYAF

-226 ERAGYGKALTG
+226 ERAGYGKAVTG

-250 FYFQASVLRRVGVRT
+250 FYFQAGVMRRAGVR
-265 AMMASFAVAVLRFG
+265 AMMMASFAVAVLRFAA
-279 MIGLGAGWLP
+279 IGFGPGWLA

-307 ASITAMQRWFGGPLQ
+307 ASITAMQRWFGGALQ

-331 IAYGIGGTCGGLFMS
+331 IAYGIGGTFGGLFMS
-346 WCWERLGPGSVYGAG
+346 WCWETLGPQSVYGAAAG
-361 TALSLLAAGAAS
+361 LALLAAGAAG
-373 LFWKWESYP
+373 LFWRWE
-382 ERHSRESGNSATGTI
+382 REA
-397 PSIPRHRSPLPRQD
+397 
-411 PGSSGLSNPDLQH
+411 
-424 GFPLSRE
+424 

>member
-1 MYRPLAN
+1 MFRPLIPY
-8 FALFLFVY
+8 ALFLFAY

-29 YFAAHGVTAAEVG
+29 YFAAHGVSALDVG
-42 ILMSLVQVM
+42 VLMSLVQVM

-63 DHTSR
+63 DHASR

-79 ALAAF
+79 ALVAF
-84 SGIAFGRGFAHFF
+84 TGIAFGRTFAHFF
-97 IAMVCLNL
+97 VAMVCLNL

-137 LGFVA
+137 LGFIA
-142 AVMAAGFALDRLG
+142 AVMVAGVALDRLG
-155 VAALPWLAGLILLLV
+155 VGALPWLAGGVLLLV
-170 LGQSLRI
+170 LAQSLRI
-177 REAPRLDGPHVAP
+177 RETPPVHGGHAAAA
-190 PLLQVLRQ
+190 PLLEVLRK
-198 PAVIAFFAQ
+198 PAVIAFFVQ
-207 AALMVGAHTSLYAF
+207 AALMVGAHTSLYSF

-226 ERAGYGKALTG
+226 ERAGYGKTLTG

-250 FYFQASVLRRVGVRT
+250 FYFQASVLRRIGVRA
-265 AMMASFAVAVLRFG
+265 AMMASFGVAVLRFAL
-279 MIGLGAGWLP
+279 IGAGASWP
-289 VLVLAQLLH
+289 AVLVLAQLLH
-298 AFTFAAHHC
+298 AISFAAHHC

-346 WCWERLGPGSVYGAG
+346 WCWERLGPGSVYAAAMG
-361 TALSLLAAGAAS
+361 LSVLAAGAAA
-373 LFWKWESYP
+373 LFWKWEDQP
-382 ERHSRESGNSATGTI
+382 RRPREGGD
-397 PSIPRHRSPLPRQD
+397 PSLRASP
-411 PGSSGLSNPDLQH
+411 
-424 GFPLSRE
+424 

>member
-1 MYRPLAN
+1 MHRSLAS

-29 YFAAHGVTAAEVG
+29 YFAFHGVSAAEVG
-42 ILMSLVQVM
+42 ILMSLVQAM

-84 SGIAFGRGFAHFF
+84 SGIAAGRSYAHFF
-97 IAMVCLNL
+97 LAMVCLNL
-105 FTSAQGPLTE
+105 FTSAQAPLTE

-137 LGFVA
+137 LGFIA
-142 AVMAAGFALDRLG
+142 AVMAAGFLLDRLG
-155 VAALPWLAGLILLLV
+155 VAALPWLAGAVLLLV
-170 LGQSLRI
+170 LGAALRI
-177 REAPRLDGPHVAP
+177 REAPRAGAPHASP
-190 PLLQVLRQ
+190 PLLQVLRK

-207 AALMVGAHTSLYAF
+207 AALMVAAHTSLYAF

-226 ERAGYGKALTG
+226 ERAGYGKAVTG

-250 FYFQASVLRRVGVRT
+250 FYFQAGAMRRVGVR
-265 AMMASFAVAVLRFG
+265 AMMMASFAVAVLRFA
-279 MIGLGAGWLP
+279 MIGFGAGWLAL
-289 VLVLAQLLH
+289 LVLAQLLH

-331 IAYGIGGTCGGLFMS
+331 IAYGIGGSCGGLFMS
-346 WCWERLGPGSVYGAG
+346 WCWESLGPRSVYGA
-361 TALSLLAAGAAS
+361 ALGLTLLAAGAAGF
-373 LFWKWESYP
+373 FW
-382 ERHSRESGNSATGTI
+382 RREGRG
-397 PSIPRHRSPLPRQD
+397 
-411 PGSSGLSNPDLQH
+411 
-424 GFPLSRE
+424 

>member
-1 MYRPLAN
+1 MYRPLVH
-8 FALFLFVY
+8 FALFLFAC

-29 YFAAHGVTAAEVG
+29 YFASFGIAAADIG

-63 DHTSR
+63 DHSSR

-79 ALAAF
+79 ALVAF
-84 SGIAFGRGFAHFF
+84 SGIAFGLGFTHFF
-97 IAMVCLNL
+97 VAMVCLNL

-137 LGFVA
+137 LGFIA
-142 AVMAAGFALDRLG
+142 AVMAAGFLLDRLG
-155 VAALPWLAGLILLLV
+155 VAALPWLAGAVLLLV
-170 LGQSLRI
+170 LAQSLRI
-177 REAPRLDGPHVAP
+177 REAPRVAGQEPAP
-190 PLLQVLRQ
+190 PLLRVLRQ

-250 FYFQASVLRRVGVRT
+250 FYFQAGVLRRVGVRA
-265 AMMASFAVAVLRFG
+265 AMMASFGVAVLRFAA
-279 MIGLGAGWLP
+279 IGLGAGWLA

-331 IAYGIGGTCGGLFMS
+331 IAYGIGGTFGGLFMS
-346 WCWERLGPGSVYGAG
+346 WCWERLGPDSVYGAAIG
-361 TALSLLAAGAAS
+361 LTLLAAGAAA
-373 LFWKWESYP
+373 LFWRWELA
-382 ERHSRESGNSATGTI
+382 SR
-397 PSIPRHRSPLPRQD
+397 
-411 PGSSGLSNPDLQH
+411 PGDKN
-424 GFPLSRE
+424 

>member
-1 MYRPLAN
+1 MFRPLIP

-29 YFAAHGVTAAEVG
+29 YFAAHGVSALDVG
-42 ILMSLVQVM
+42 VLMSLVQVM

-63 DHTSR
+63 DHASR

-84 SGIAFGRGFAHFF
+84 SGIAFGSRFAHFF
-97 IAMVCLNL
+97 VAMVCLNL

-137 LGFVA
+137 LGFIA
-142 AVMAAGFALDRLG
+142 AVMAAGVALDRLG
-155 VAALPWLAGLILLLV
+155 VGALPWLCGGVLLLV
-170 LGQSLRI
+170 LIQSLRI
-177 REAPRLDGPHVAP
+177 REAPAVHGAHAAPP
-190 PLLQVLRQ
+190 PLLAVLRK
-198 PAVIAFFAQ
+198 PAVIAFFLQ
-207 AALMVGAHTSLYAF
+207 AALMVGAHTSLYSF

-250 FYFQASVLRRVGVRT
+250 FYFQASVLRRIGVRG
-265 AMMASFAVAVLRFG
+265 AMMASFGVAVLRFAL
-279 MIGLGAGWLP
+279 IGAGSGWLA

-298 AFTFAAHHC
+298 AMSFAAHHC
-307 ASITAMQRWFGGPLQ
+307 ASITAMQRWFGGALQ

-346 WCWERLGPGSVYGAG
+346 WCWERLGPGSVYGAAMG
-361 TALSLLAAGAAS
+361 LTMLAAVAAS
-373 LFWKWESYP
+373 LFWKWEDP
-382 ERHSRESGNSATGTI
+382 PRRPREGAD
-397 PSIPRHRSPLPRQD
+397 PSLRA
-411 PGSSGLSNPDLQH
+411 
-424 GFPLSRE
+424 

>member
-1 MYRPLAN
+1 MVRPLAS

-29 YFAAHGVTAAEVG
+29 YFAAHGVSAAEVG

-84 SGIAFGRGFAHFF
+84 TGIAFGRGFAHFF

-155 VAALPWLAGLILLLV
+155 VAALPWLAGLVLLLV

-177 REAPRLDGPHVAP
+177 REAPRLDGPHAAP

-250 FYFQASVLRRVGVRT
+250 FYFQAGVLRRVGVRT
-265 AMMASFAVAVLRFG
+265 AMMASFAVAVLRFA
-279 MIGLGAGWLP
+279 MIGRGPGWLP

-298 AFTFAAHHC
+298 AFSFAAHHC

-361 TALSLLAAGAAS
+361 VALSLLAAGAAG
-373 LFWKWESYP
+373 LFWKWES
-382 ERHSRESGNSATGTI
+382 
-397 PSIPRHRSPLPRQD
+397 D
-411 PGSSGLSNPDLQH
+411 PA
-424 GFPLSRE
+424 R

>member
-1 MYRPLAN
+1 MLRPLAN
-8 FALFLFVY
+8 FALFLFAY

-29 YFAAHGVTAAEVG
+29 YFAFHGVSAAEAG

-79 ALAAF
+79 ALLAF
-84 SGIAFGRGFAHFF
+84 SGIAFGSNFLQFF
-97 IAMVCLNL
+97 VAMVCLNL
-105 FTSAQGPLTE
+105 FTSAQAPLAE

-142 AVMAAGFALDRLG
+142 AVMAAGVLLDRLG
-155 VAALPWLAGLILLLV
+155 VAALPWLAGAVLLLV
-170 LGQSLRI
+170 LAQTLRI
-177 REAPRLDGPHVAP
+177 REAPRADGAHVAP
-190 PLLQVLRQ
+190 PLLEVMRK

-207 AALMVGAHTSLYAF
+207 AALMVAAHTSLYAF

-226 ERAGYGKALTG
+226 ERAGYGKAVTG

-250 FYFQASVLRRVGVRT
+250 FYFQAGVMRRAGVR
-265 AMMASFAVAVLRFG
+265 AMMMASFAVAVLRFAA
-279 MIGLGAGWLP
+279 IGFGPGWLA

-307 ASITAMQRWFGGPLQ
+307 ASITAMQRWFGGALQ

-331 IAYGIGGTCGGLFMS
+331 IAYGIGGTFGGLFMS
-346 WCWERLGPGSVYGAG
+346 WCWETLGPQSVYGAAAG
-361 TALSLLAAGAAS
+361 LALLAAGAAG
-373 LFWKWESYP
+373 LFWRWE
-382 ERHSRESGNSATGTI
+382 REA
-397 PSIPRHRSPLPRQD
+397 
-411 PGSSGLSNPDLQH
+411 
-424 GFPLSRE
+424 

>member
-1 MYRPLAN
+1 MYRPLLH

-29 YFAAHGVTAAEVG
+29 YFTARGVSAAEVG

-63 DHTSR
+63 DRASR

-142 AVMAAGFALDRLG
+142 AVLAAGFALDRLG
-155 VAALPWLAGLILLLV
+155 VGALPWLAGAVLALV
-170 LGQSLRI
+170 LAQSLRI
-177 REAPRLDGPHVAP
+177 REAPRAGGPHAAP
-190 PLLQVLRQ
+190 PLLAVLRK

-226 ERAGYGKALTG
+226 ERAGYGKALLG

-250 FYFQASVLRRVGVRT
+250 FYFQAGALRRVGVRM
-265 AMMASFAVAVLRFG
+265 AMMASFGVAALRFA
-279 MIGLGAGWLP
+279 MIGLGAGWP
-289 VLVLAQLLH
+289 AVLVLAQLLH

-307 ASITAMQRWFGGPLQ
+307 ASISAMQRWFGGALQ

-331 IAYGIGGTCGGLFMS
+331 IAYGIGGTFGGLFMS
-346 WCWERLGPGSVYGAG
+346 WCWERLGPGSVYGAAIG
-361 TALSLLAAGAAS
+361 LTVLAAGVAGMFWRFEKEEAREKAAA
-373 LFWKWESYP
+373 P
-382 ERHSRESGNSATGTI
+382 VG
-397 PSIPRHRSPLPRQD
+397 
-411 PGSSGLSNPDLQH
+411 
-424 GFPLSRE
+424 

>member
-1 MYRPLAN
+1 MRRRTRFHAAHLNRPLVH
-8 FALFLFVY
+8 FALFLFAY

-29 YFAAHGVTAAEVG
+29 YFADHGVTAVEVG
-42 ILMSLVQVM
+42 VLMSLVQVM

-63 DHTSR
+63 DHSSR

-73 RMTALG
+73 RLTALG
-79 ALAAF
+79 ALVAF
-84 SGIAFGRGFAHFF
+84 SGIAFGTGFAHFF
-97 IAMVCLNL
+97 AAMVCLNL

-121 MRGDTSRYG
+121 MRGDTSGYG

-142 AVMAAGFALDRLG
+142 AVLAAGFLLDRVG
-155 VAALPWLAGLILLLV
+155 VGALPWLCALVLLLV
-170 LGQSLRI
+170 LAQSLRI
-177 REAPRLDGPHVAP
+177 REAPRAAGAHAAV
-190 PLLQVLRQ
+190 PLLPVLRQ
-198 PAVIAFFAQ
+198 PAVLAFFAQ
-207 AALMVGAHTSLYAF
+207 AALMVGAHTSLYSF

-226 ERAGYGKALTG
+226 EQAGYGKALTG

-250 FYFQASVLRRVGVRT
+250 FYFQAPVLRRVGVRA
-265 AMMASFAVAVLRFG
+265 AMMLSFAVAVLRFG
-279 MIGLGAGWLP
+279 AIGLGAGWLA

-346 WCWERLGPGSVYGAG
+346 WCWERSGPGSVYG
-361 TALSLLAAGAAS
+361 TAMVLTVLAAGAAA
-373 LFWKWESYP
+373 LFWRWEL
-382 ERHSRESGNSATGTI
+382 RRA
-397 PSIPRHRSPLPRQD
+397 
-411 PGSSGLSNPDLQH
+411 
-424 GFPLSRE
+424 

>member
-1 MYRPLAN
+1 MLRPLAN

-29 YFAAHGVTAAEVG
+29 YFAFHGVSAAEAG

-63 DHTSR
+63 DHSSR

-79 ALAAF
+79 ALLAF
-84 SGIAFGRGFAHFF
+84 SGIAFGSNFLHFF
-97 IAMVCLNL
+97 VAMVCLNL
-105 FTSAQGPLTE
+105 FTSAQAPLAE

-142 AVMAAGFALDRLG
+142 AVMAAGFLLDRLG
-155 VAALPWLAGLILLLV
+155 VAALPWLAGAVLLLV
-170 LGQSLRI
+170 LAQTLRI
-177 REAPRLDGPHVAP
+177 REAQRADGAHAAP
-190 PLLQVLRQ
+190 PLLEVMRK

-207 AALMVGAHTSLYAF
+207 AALMVAAHTSLYAF

-226 ERAGYGKALTG
+226 ERAGYGKAVTG

-250 FYFQASVLRRVGVRT
+250 FYFQAGVMRRAGVR
-265 AMMASFAVAVLRFG
+265 AMMMASFAVAVLRFAA
-279 MIGLGAGWLP
+279 IGFGAGWLA

-307 ASITAMQRWFGGPLQ
+307 ASITAMQRWFGGALQ

-346 WCWERLGPGSVYGAG
+346 WCWETLGPQSVYGAAAG
-361 TALSLLAAGAAS
+361 LALLAACAAG
-373 LFWKWESYP
+373 LFWRWE
-382 ERHSRESGNSATGTI
+382 REA
-397 PSIPRHRSPLPRQD
+397 
-411 PGSSGLSNPDLQH
+411 
-424 GFPLSRE
+424 